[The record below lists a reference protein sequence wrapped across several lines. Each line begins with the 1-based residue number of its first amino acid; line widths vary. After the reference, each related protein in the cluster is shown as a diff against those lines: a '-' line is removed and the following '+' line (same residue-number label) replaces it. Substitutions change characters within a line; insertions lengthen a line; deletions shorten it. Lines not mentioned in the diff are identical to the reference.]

1 MYIVNDQLDGSITIY
16 QEKLIENK
24 EHFGQ
29 LTDRMQAFRE
39 EVLDKE
45 RAMIVT
51 KVYKEMKISQKC
63 LCFYDR
69 M

>member
-1 MYIVNDQLDGSITIY
+1 M
-16 QEKLIENK
+16 ENK

-29 LTDRMQAFRE
+29 HTDRMQAFRE

-45 RAMIVT
+45 RAMIGT
-51 KVYKEMKISQKC
+51 KFIMKMKISQKC

>member
-1 MYIVNDQLDGSITIY
+1 M
-16 QEKLIENK
+16 ENK

-39 EVLDKE
+39 EVLDEE

-63 LCFYDR
+63 LSQKCLCFYDR

>member
-1 MYIVNDQLDGSITIY
+1 M
-16 QEKLIENK
+16 ENK

-29 LTDRMQAFRE
+29 HADRMQAFRE
-39 EVLDKE
+39 EVLDEE

>member
-1 MYIVNDQLDGSITIY
+1 M
-16 QEKLIENK
+16 ENK

-39 EVLDKE
+39 EVLDERPYIDEE

-69 M
+69 MFICCK

>member
-1 MYIVNDQLDGSITIY
+1 M
-16 QEKLIENK
+16 ENK

-51 KVYKEMKISQKC
+51 KVYNENEDKPKVP
-63 LCFYDR
+63 LFL
-69 M
+69 